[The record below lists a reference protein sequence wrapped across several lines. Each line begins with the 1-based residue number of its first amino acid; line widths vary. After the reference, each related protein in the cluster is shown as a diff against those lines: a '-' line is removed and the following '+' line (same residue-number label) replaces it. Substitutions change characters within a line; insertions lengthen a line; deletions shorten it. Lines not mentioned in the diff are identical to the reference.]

1 MGRTRLKT
9 APRLGVAAL
18 GGNTAISKKLR
29 KGRKSATKLLYS
41 TIRSFALALPL
52 HDAQV
57 ALQRRVRLGA
67 HGNHLQACS
76 RLG

>member
-29 KGRKSATKLLYS
+29 KGRKSATKLLTAAFADSLWPCRS
-41 TIRSFALALPL
+41 TTHRWPCSGVCAS
-52 HDAQV
+52 V
-57 ALQRRVRLGA
+57 RTETTCRLG
-67 HGNHLQACS
+67 
-76 RLG
+76 